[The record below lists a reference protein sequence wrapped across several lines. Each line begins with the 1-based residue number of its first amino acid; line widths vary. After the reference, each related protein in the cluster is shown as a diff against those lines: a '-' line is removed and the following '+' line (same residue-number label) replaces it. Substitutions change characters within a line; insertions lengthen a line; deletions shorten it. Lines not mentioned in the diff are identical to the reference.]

1 MTPEFPILKVG
12 KSLIATLPS
21 EVPDDS
27 AQAFQLALLERLRTT
42 RATGV
47 VIDLSTVDIVD
58 TFLGRVI
65 RDTAAM
71 VRLMGGRTVVV
82 GLRPA
87 VAITLVELGLD
98 LPVAHVDLDLGRG
111 LAWLETQQEV

>member
-1 MTPEFPILKVG
+1 MREAFPILQVG
-12 KSLIATLPS
+12 KALIASLPS
-21 EVPDDS
+21 EVPDS
-27 AQAFQLALLERLRTT
+27 EAQAFQLSLLAKIRET
-42 RATGV
+42 RSTGV
-47 VIDLSTVDIVD
+47 IIDLSSVDIVD

-82 GLRPA
+82 GLHPA

-111 LAWLETQQEV
+111 LAWLATQQED